1 MNLVDLVLT
10 VCLAT
15 SGNDCHT
22 EHLYFEH
29 NGSLM
34 QCMLRAPA
42 HIARW
47 SEDHPGFKVVRW
59 KCTYP
64 DRGRQI

>member
-10 VCLAT
+10 VCLAANAN
-15 SGNDCHT
+15 SCRT

-34 QCMLRAPA
+34 QCMFRAPTY
-42 HIARW
+42 IAQW
-47 SEDHPGFKVVRW
+47 TEDHPAFKVVRW
-59 KCTYP
+59 KCTFP
-64 DRGRQI
+64 DTSRDI